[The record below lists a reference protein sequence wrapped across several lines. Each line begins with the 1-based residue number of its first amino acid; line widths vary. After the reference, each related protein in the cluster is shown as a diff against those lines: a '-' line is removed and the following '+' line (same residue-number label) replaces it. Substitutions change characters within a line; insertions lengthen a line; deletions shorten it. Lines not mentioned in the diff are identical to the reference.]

1 MKVELV
7 KLVLFFKSQSQI
19 LVGEVF
25 IKNYENIWEF
35 LAVQNSS
42 IGDLVPWLVLQSC
55 LGTAKK
61 PKRVSMCAQDKTS
74 IIIIIRERLNNICV
88 EESNCPVDDHKHERE
103 QGVVHKGKPKC

>member
-55 LGTAKK
+55 LATAKK
-61 PKRVSMCAQDKTS
+61 PKIVPMCAGQNLDNHNHYGNTKQCMRGKVQSPSRRPQT
-74 IIIIIRERLNNICV
+74 RARARGCT
-88 EESNCPVDDHKHERE
+88 
-103 QGVVHKGKPKC
+103 QG